1 MTQKPKSASVMIQ
14 KIQSATLT
22 LRQCFSMS
30 VSQVASLKSREKQL
44 FVTLKLEIDD
54 KILMIEAVLKF

>member
-1 MTQKPKSASVMIQ
+1 MMQKPKGASVMIQ

-22 LRQCFSMS
+22 LRKCFSMS

-54 KILMIEAVLKF
+54 KILMIEVVLKF

>member
-22 LRQCFSMS
+22 LRKCFSMS

-54 KILMIEAVLKF
+54 KILMIEVVLKF

>member
-1 MTQKPKSASVMIQ
+1 MIQ

-30 VSQVASLKSREKQL
+30 VSQVASFKSREKQL

>member
-22 LRQCFSMS
+22 LRKCFSMS

>member
-22 LRQCFSMS
+22 LRKCFSMS
-30 VSQVASLKSREKQL
+30 VSQVAPLKSREKQL

-54 KILMIEAVLKF
+54 KILMMEAVLKF